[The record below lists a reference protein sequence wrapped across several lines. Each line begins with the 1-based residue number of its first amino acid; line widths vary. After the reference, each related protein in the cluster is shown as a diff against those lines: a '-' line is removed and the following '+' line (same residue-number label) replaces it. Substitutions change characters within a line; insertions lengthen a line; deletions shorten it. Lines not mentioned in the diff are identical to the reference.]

1 MTLTEQ
7 INALLPQTQ
16 CTRCGFDG
24 CKPYAEAIAT
34 GTSHNQCPPG
44 GQKTIDA
51 LATLLKQP
59 TLALNPDNGQE
70 GAKLMAVIDEDLC
83 IGCTKCIQACPVD
96 AIAGANKLMHTVIT
110 DECTGC
116 ELCVEPCPMDCI
128 DMALHPDQ
136 QLHSAHYQARF
147 DARNTRLQQLATAQ
161 KAKYQRNKNLANPQR
176 ATSKIDKLAYI
187 QAAIAR
193 KKGQAT

>member
-1 MTLTEQ
+1 MTLPEQ

-24 CKPYAEAIAT
+24 CKPYAKAMAN
-34 GTSHNQCPPG
+34 GTPHNQCPPG

-51 LATLLKQP
+51 LSTLLQRP
-59 TLALNPDNGQE
+59 TLTLNPDNGQE
-70 GAKLMAVIDEDLC
+70 DAKLMAVIDEDLC

-128 DMALHPDQ
+128 DMVPHPDQ
-136 QLHSAHYQARF
+136 QLHSAHYQQRF
-147 DARNTRLQQLATAQ
+147 DARNTRLQQLANEQ
-161 KAKYQRNKNLANPQR
+161 KAKHQRNKNLANPQQ
-176 ATSKIDKLAYI
+176 ATSKVDKLAYI

-193 KKGQAT
+193 KKGQVS

>member
-7 INALLPQTQ
+7 INTLLPQTQ

-24 CKPYAEAIAT
+24 CKPYAEAIAS
-34 GTSHNQCPPG
+34 GTPHNQCPPG

-51 LATLLKQP
+51 LATLLQRP
-59 TLALNPDNGQE
+59 TLTLNPENGQE
-70 GAKLMAVIDEDLC
+70 AIKMMAVIDEDLC

-128 DMALHPDQ
+128 DMVSHPDQ
-136 QLHSAHYQARF
+136 QLDSAHYQARF
-147 DARNTRLQQLATAQ
+147 EARNTRLKQLATEQ
-161 KAKYQRNKNLANPQR
+161 KVKHQRNKNLANPQQT
-176 ATSKIDKLAYI
+176 TSKVDKLAYI
-187 QAAIAR
+187 QATIAR
-193 KKGQAT
+193 KKGQAS